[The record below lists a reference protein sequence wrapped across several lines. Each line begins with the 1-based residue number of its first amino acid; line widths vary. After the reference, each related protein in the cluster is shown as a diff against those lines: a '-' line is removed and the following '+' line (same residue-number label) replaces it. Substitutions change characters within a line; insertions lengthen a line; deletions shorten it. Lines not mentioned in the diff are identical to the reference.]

1 MIVLDQ
7 VLDNSPTPQDVMRMA
22 ELRIRNLQAFSE
34 LQSLNDSGK
43 WRYKHPLIIHMS
55 ERFQLEELRR
65 RNPEQFL
72 KEYANCS
79 HNVQRYKS
87 YIKNEKRNDK
97 RKQDKVNLL
106 KHTERQ
112 TVFENILSDDENN
125 RNI

>member
-1 MIVLDQ
+1 MVALDK
-7 VLDNSPTPQDVMRMA
+7 VIDDTPTSRDIARLA

-34 LQSLNDSGK
+34 LQAYNDSGK

-79 HNVQRYKS
+79 HNVKRYKS
-87 YIKNEKRNDK
+87 YIKNDNRAD
-97 RKQDKVNLL
+97 RHIQDKENLA
-106 KHTERQ
+106 KHIERQ
-112 TVFENILSDDENN
+112 TLFENILSDENN
-125 RNI
+125 

>member
-1 MIVLDQ
+1 MVALDK
-7 VLDNSPTPQDVMRMA
+7 VIDDTPTAGDIARLA

-34 LQSLNDSGK
+34 LQEYNDSGK

-79 HNVQRYKS
+79 HNVKRYKS
-87 YIKNEKRNDK
+87 YIKNDKRSDR
-97 RKQDKVNLL
+97 RKQDKENLS

-112 TVFENILSDDENN
+112 TIFENILSDNENN
-125 RNI
+125 